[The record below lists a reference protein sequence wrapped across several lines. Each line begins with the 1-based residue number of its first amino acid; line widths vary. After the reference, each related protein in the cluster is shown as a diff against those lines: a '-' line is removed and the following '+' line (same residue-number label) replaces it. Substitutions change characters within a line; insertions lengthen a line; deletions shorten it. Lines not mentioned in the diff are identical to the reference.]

1 MNMQQLYNEFIISTV
16 RSSQIWRNYIIKLVH
31 RSRIRYHFSSV
42 SKAPTPMFQL
52 SLFRKSSICPSLI
65 NVDAHRV
72 IARLITTAYHVIKT
86 GQPFASFPRAIELQ
100 QKNGVDLGTSYH
112 TDEMPWKLLLAL
124 RDQVSVSARQSCA
137 EMAVSREESTS
148 CLRVK
153 VGLV

>member
-1 MNMQQLYNEFIISTV
+1 MNRCYC
-16 RSSQIWRNYIIKLVH
+16 LVK
-31 RSRIRYHFSSV
+31 HFDNL
-42 SKAPTPMFQL
+42 AT
-52 SLFRKSSICPSLI
+52 SSILLESR
-65 NVDAHRV
+65 NVFACLEQQMGLHLTYVYTFIKHILDIKRTKIKSH
-72 IARLITTAYHVIKT
+72 ITTAYHVIKT

-112 TDEMPWKLLLAL
+112 TDEMPWKLLLAS

-148 CLRVK
+148 CLRLK